1 MKFHKMESAQKSMLK
16 LVDFAYGG
24 KIFMLVNNCLEFILE
39 SAKHTVALF
48 GIVNTLPAA
57 CVLPEVP
64 PQLRAGVCA
73 LADRTHELLLYSHRQ
88 THNLVIEYNLN

>member
-1 MKFHKMESAQKSMLK
+1 MKFHKTESAQKSMFE
-16 LVDFAYGG
+16 LVDFAYGR

-39 SAKHTVALF
+39 NAKHTVALF

-73 LADRTHELLLYSHRQ
+73 LADRTHELFYRSRKS
-88 THNLVIEYNLN
+88 